1 MSQVLVLNFEGIDGA
16 TEYLDEALGASP
28 TTNDYCEIDTSW
40 SKFGGSSLRM
50 SSINSETAT
59 LAYKEILPENT
70 GAFTI
75 HAWVRT
81 EASGYNMAGWLSLN
95 RYTDGVFTGFV
106 EIGARYDPDYLTRQ
120 IFAFDAQDHDEY
132 ISKLSDIEV
141 VAGQE
146 YHWAIVYDGQD
157 VLFFIDGSLKETISL
172 TNRPNPLA
180 GMNGVWIRAYE
191 EMWIDAV
198 EVVHTAKWT
207 SNFTPPTTAPV
218 FVESGVPHG
227 AILLTGYAPTHTL
240 IEIPCGEIT
249 ITGYYP
255 EWVLPINAADI
266 TLVGYGPNFG
276 PGPAEIPLAEIA
288 MAGYAPSPVWVV
300 PEALTASARTVYTL
314 TITGAADGT
323 TDIEIPMASFQ
334 ARMRDGGPSYLACVV
349 PNSTAY
355 EPHLSAR
362 SNGDIEIRKGYEWP
376 DGTRQLEVIAR
387 ADFEHLYLDRGA
399 RADSMTVVGY
409 RTEAAVSP
417 KEWTV
422 TGLSYYAMQADGK
435 RRIRCEIDMFLRVGD
450 TCVYGTGPSDSILVG
465 AIQYQV
471 RANPATAVMEV
482 TEA

>member
-266 TLVGYGPNFG
+266 TLVGMVRTSAPVRRRSRW
-276 PGPAEIPLAEIA
+276 PRSPWRA
-288 MAGYAPSPVWVV
+288 MRRRRCGSCRRRSPPRRAPS
-300 PEALTASARTVYTL
+300 
-314 TITGAADGT
+314 
-323 TDIEIPMASFQ
+323 
-334 ARMRDGGPSYLACVV
+334 
-349 PNSTAY
+349 
-355 EPHLSAR
+355 
-362 SNGDIEIRKGYEWP
+362 
-376 DGTRQLEVIAR
+376 TR
-387 ADFEHLYLDRGA
+387 
-399 RADSMTVVGY
+399 
-409 RTEAAVSP
+409 
-417 KEWTV
+417 
-422 TGLSYYAMQADGK
+422 
-435 RRIRCEIDMFLRVGD
+435 
-450 TCVYGTGPSDSILVG
+450 
-465 AIQYQV
+465 
-471 RANPATAVMEV
+471 
-482 TEA
+482 